1 MKPYFSIIIP
11 VYNKENHIKATLESV
26 LNQTFKDFEIIIV
39 NDGSSDNSENKITE
53 ISDKRIHLHSIM
65 NHGVSYARNYGIS
78 KATSDLI
85 VFLDADDI
93 WKPFHLEDL
102 KSLYETYPNC
112 GLYCKAYVKKHNDV
126 EMDSKYKTIPDTKDW
141 MGIVPDYFEA
151 SYINTL
157 AWTSAVMVPK
167 KILDSIGVFDEK
179 ITLGAGEDTDLW
191 VRIALKYQVA
201 FYNKV
206 SAIHNLVSDNRLS
219 HSNTNLRQ
227 FINLDKYETIAQNKK
242 SLKKYLDLNRYS
254 VALQFKRS
262 GNLEMAN
269 LYSKNLDRKNLNGK
283 QRLLLSLSPFCLK
296 LLMKIKNQLLKFGIK
311 LSSFK

>member
-39 NDGSSDNSENKITE
+39 NDGSTDNSENKISQ
-53 ISDKRIHLHSIM
+53 ISDKRIHLHSIK

-85 VFLDADDI
+85 VFLDADDL

-102 KSLYETYPNC
+102 KSLYETFPNC
-112 GLYCKAYVKKHNDV
+112 GLYCKAYLKKHNNV
-126 EMDSKYKTIPDTKDW
+126 ELVSKYNSIPKTKDW
-141 MGIVPDYFEA
+141 MGIVTDYFEA
-151 SYINTL
+151 STINAL

-167 KILDSIGVFDEK
+167 KILDEIGVFDEK

-191 VRIALKYQVA
+191 IRIALKHQVA

-206 SAIHNLVSDNRLS
+206 SAIHNLVSDNRIS
-219 HSNTNLRQ
+219 HSDTNLRQ
-227 FINLDKYETIAQNKK
+227 FINLDKYETFAQFNI
-242 SLKKYLDLNRYS
+242 SLKKYLDLNRYAI
-254 VALQFKRS
+254 ALQYKLV
-262 GNLEMAN
+262 GNLEMN
-269 LYSKNLDRKNLNGK
+269 NHYLNQIDKKNLNWK
-283 QRLLLSLSPFCLK
+283 QRLLISLNPFTLRLISK
-296 LLMKIKNQLLKFGIK
+296 FKNQLLKFGIQ